1 MTTREAFEA
10 WDRKVFALPDRYYT
24 PLYQGDFPSIDVKA
38 RWRTWQAATAAAL
51 ERAAGVCDEL
61 AEDYLAKYLA
71 SQATRQQTNL
81 DYLDGASDAAEICTA
96 EIRALKD
103 ADTC

>member
-38 RWRTWQAATAAAL
+38 RWRTWQAATDDQCVELFRKVQRGMGFKDQDVVPFTSGVAAW
-51 ERAAGVCDEL
+51 EYFHGIKE
-61 AEDYLAKYLA
+61 K
-71 SQATRQQTNL
+71 T
-81 DYLDGASDAAEICTA
+81 
-96 EIRALKD
+96 K
-103 ADTC
+103 

>member
-51 ERAAGVCDEL
+51 ERAEKACEEEAADIRSEGKGCHTGQYDHM
-61 AEDYLAKYLA
+61 A
-71 SQATRQQTNL
+71 
-81 DYLDGASDAAEICTA
+81 DGAGRCAQA
-96 EIRALKD
+96 IRALKEQQ
-103 ADTC
+103 

>member
-38 RWRTWQAATAAAL
+38 RWRTWQAATDAAL
-51 ERAAGVCDEL
+51 ERAAQKVEPSRGTKAIEVIGGEDGLLMLREL
-61 AEDYLAKYLA
+61 A
-71 SQATRQQTNL
+71 
-81 DYLDGASDAAEICTA
+81 A

-103 ADTC
+103 EGS